1 LGEAIKPALLQR
13 AGLALKLRNVL
24 RKASVRWA
32 CITVTQGWMMGMLDR
47 LQKIL
52 KAAVVG

>member
-1 LGEAIKPALLQR
+1 LGEAIKPAFLQR

-24 RKASVRWA
+24 RKASVLWA
-32 CITVTQGWMMGMLDR
+32 CIALTQGWMMGMLDCLR
-47 LQKIL
+47 KIL